1 MQTTHAS
8 NDRVMMRKFNAIL
21 ASLQKRMRRGRKMSS
36 DDLADQR
43 IHTNMEVSLNIYCG
57 TYRDSR
63 NSLDGHPR
71 LSKIYTTHSPPLFMG
86 VKNCFGV
93 RN

>member
-1 MQTTHAS
+1 
-8 NDRVMMRKFNAIL
+8 MMRKFNAML
-21 ASLQKRMRRGRKMSS
+21 ASLQKRMRIGRKMSS
-36 DDLADQR
+36 EDVADQR
-43 IHTNMEVSLNIYCG
+43 IHTNMEVCLNIHCE
-57 TYRDSR
+57 TYRDNR

-71 LSKIYTTHSPPLFMG
+71 LSKIYITHSPPLFMG